1 MVNRPGR
8 ATVETLGAVQQVT
21 TAPSIGGLGAAE
33 PELCRV
39 SVIGGNTQLDVGL
52 PANTPIAAFIDDLVK
67 LIESRNPEPLGSE
80 DGGTPLQPQHWTLA
94 KLGRDMIAPSQ
105 TLNDAEIFDGELLV
119 LRAVAAKEAP
129 ALFDDVIDA
138 VSRLTAE
145 EFRGWS
151 AGSARWT
158 GLAAAIFATLF
169 ALVLGAFARGAG
181 DAFVAAAMF
190 MGGAIAALV
199 AAVIT
204 ERKYQDELTA
214 TVLTLLMLL
223 LTFGGGALMVPG
235 DLGSP
240 NALLG
245 ATATLLMAIVGYR
258 LIRVGAA
265 VVAAGVT
272 LSILIG
278 GAAAVRIAWDVG
290 LAQLGGG
297 ALVVALIVLSSVPRL
312 AATLARLPVP
322 PVPTAG
328 AAIDPADHEPR
339 PTIEGIGAIGAT
351 VLPSAHGLGIR
362 ARTANQ
368 FQTGMVVGSTLGAVV
383 GALLA
388 ADPLGSPRWQ
398 GITLAVVVAII
409 LCLRGRSFADL
420 TQACV
425 LIVGGMSTFAG
436 LLVLLALSDNHKL
449 LLSAGLLLI
458 FAVCAIGFG
467 VIGPHIEVTPVQRRF
482 NEIFEYGLIVSII
495 PLVLWLTGVYSMAR
509 NI

>member
-1 MVNRPGR
+1 M
-8 ATVETLGAVQQVT
+8 
-21 TAPSIGGLGAAE
+21 TAQSISGLGAAE

-80 DGGTPLQPQHWTLA
+80 EGGTPLQPQHWTLA

-119 LRAVAAKEAP
+119 LRAVAAKESP

-151 AGSARWT
+151 PGAARWT
-158 GLAAAIFATLF
+158 GLSAAIFTVLLAVL
-169 ALVLGAFARGAG
+169 LGALARGAG
-181 DAFVAAAMF
+181 DVFVAPAMLL
-190 MGGAIAALV
+190 GGSVAALV
-199 AAVIT
+199 AAVIA
-204 ERKYQDELTA
+204 ERKYADELTA
-214 TVLTLLMLL
+214 TVLTVCMLL
-223 LTFGGGALMVPG
+223 LMFGGAALVVPRSI
-235 DLGSP
+235 GSP
-240 NALLG
+240 HLLLG
-245 ATATLLMAIVGYR
+245 ATATLLVAIVGYR

-265 VVAAGVT
+265 VVAAGVS
-272 LSILIG
+272 LSVLVGASAACRVIWDTDFSKLSAGVLIASVIL
-278 GAAAVRIAWDVG
+278 
-290 LAQLGGG
+290 
-297 ALVVALIVLSSVPRL
+297 LSAVPRL
-312 AATLARLPVP
+312 SATLARLPVP

-351 VLPSAHGLGIR
+351 VLPSAHGLGLR
-362 ARTANQ
+362 ARVANQ
-368 FQTGMVVGSTLGAVV
+368 FQTGMVVGGTLGAVFGAV
-383 GALLA
+383 GA
-388 ADPLGSPRWQ
+388 ADPLGAAKWQ
-398 GITLAVVVAII
+398 GITLAIVVSII

-420 TQACV
+420 TQACT
-425 LIVGGMSTFAG
+425 LIVGGALTFVG
-436 LLVLLALSDNHKL
+436 LLVLLALSDNHML
-449 LLSAGLLLI
+449 LTSAGLLLI
-458 FAVCAIGFG
+458 FAVCAIVFG

-495 PLVLWLTGVYSMAR
+495 PLVLWLSGVYSMAR